1 MTSELQTP
9 NKARFL
15 KITVTWHDKEMLFV
29 IIIIIMHIRMYYY
42 CTNCQCGGEA
52 PDCERVVNKVE
63 SQTWSQSEPRQLSV
77 IAGGENQ
84 YPESRGPGE
93 TTLSVS
99 NNTEISK
106 WYSTTRINTRVYGR
120 LAQTQTA
127 VGNWIWNR
135 KTTCNFPELSAATPN
150 TARPARQDYSCRWLV
165 TNSVSVCKWVWV
177 CRP

>member
-1 MTSELQTP
+1 
-9 NKARFL
+9 
-15 KITVTWHDKEMLFV
+15 MLFV
-29 IIIIIMHIRMYYY
+29 ITIIIIHIRMYYY

-127 VGNWIWNR
+127 IGNWIWNR
-135 KTTCNFPELSAATPN
+135 KTTCNFRNYLPQLPTQPGQLGRTTAADGICLQTSLSM
-150 TARPARQDYSCRWLV
+150 S
-165 TNSVSVCKWVWV
+165 SVNPSLYPPFEDPW
-177 CRP
+177 RSLSL